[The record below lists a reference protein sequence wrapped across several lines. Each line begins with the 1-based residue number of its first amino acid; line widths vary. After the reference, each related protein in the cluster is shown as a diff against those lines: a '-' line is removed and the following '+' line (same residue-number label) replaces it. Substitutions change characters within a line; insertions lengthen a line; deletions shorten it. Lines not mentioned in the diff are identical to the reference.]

1 VKTRL
6 GPYSVYPVG
15 LGLWQA
21 ASPGWGTRGR
31 PAPVADIVGAAL
43 EEGIDFFDTA
53 EVYGWGESERLLGE
67 ALRGHGALE
76 HAVVATK
83 VAGFRATRGS
93 ILKAAR
99 ASAARLGRAP
109 DLLQHH
115 WPPPLPYRV
124 CSVARAME
132 EAVLEGHAGA
142 WGLSNYSGRELEEAA
157 SCARRLEPVSDQVQY
172 SLAYRTPEL
181 DVVPAAEK
189 LGARVIAWSPL
200 AKGALAGA
208 SRPRA
213 RAQRGDPVFRAAAS
227 DERLQSAL
235 DEAAARLGASRA
247 QVALAWLVTRGAIP
261 IPGTRRPERVREYA
275 AAARLAPL
283 PGDIMGM
290 LDEASRRYRLR
301 WGRSYRALHW
311 LRLVPGP
318 LQYIV
323 IRVSGGV

>member
-1 VKTRL
+1 VKTSV
-6 GPYSVYPVG
+6 GPYRVHAVG

-31 PAPVADIVGAAL
+31 PAPVEEIVGAAL

-67 ALRGHGALE
+67 ALKRHGALGT
-76 HAVVATK
+76 VVIATK
-83 VAGFRATRGS
+83 VAGFRASRDS

-115 WPPPLPYRV
+115 WPPPIPHKV
-124 CSVARAME
+124 CGVARALE
-132 EAVLEGHAGA
+132 EAVLKGAAGA

-157 SCARRLEPVSDQVQY
+157 ACARRLEPASDQVQY

-181 DVVPAAEK
+181 DVVPAAER

-208 SRPRA
+208 RRPQV
-213 RAQRGDPVFRAAAS
+213 RAQRGDPVFKAAAR
-227 DERLQSAL
+227 DERLQAAL
-235 DEAAARLGASRA
+235 DWAAERLGASRA
-247 QVALAWLVTRGAIP
+247 QAALAWLVTRGALP

-283 PGDIMGM
+283 PEDVVRV
-290 LDEASRRYRLR
+290 LDEASEAYRLK